1 MSDTGD
7 LLTLAACAKQ
17 LTADGDKISRQG
29 LSKYCDAH
37 QLKQQTPNGVRVSL
51 SAVRTH
57 RVANY
62 QREVMT
68 GGVEIPSAPPAL
80 PKIAQAATSA
90 PANDDAGEGA
100 DVVDLSPARRLKELQ
115 VEEWELKNARA
126 RDEVVLADEVTAG
139 VADVVVML
147 RQQLFQA
154 IPDASQALAAELS
167 LGTADER
174 IIRAAMKAVAREAL
188 TAFVAAAA
196 QANADL
202 THESPNATR
211 DRIGQLAV
219 VSAILRR
226 RPARHLAILRERAG

>member
-1 MSDTGD
+1 MAKDKEKKKSKAGPSSDGFGKPSEAKGGGD
-7 LLTLAACAKQ
+7 GWT
-17 LTADGDKISRQG
+17 
-29 LSKYCDAH
+29 
-37 QLKQQTPNGVRVSL
+37 
-51 SAVRTH
+51 
-57 RVANY
+57 
-62 QREVMT
+62 
-68 GGVEIPSAPPAL
+68 
-80 PKIAQAATSA
+80 
-90 PANDDAGEGA
+90 
-100 DVVDLSPARRLKELQ
+100 
-115 VEEWELKNARA
+115 
-126 RDEVVLADEVTAG
+126 LADEDNLGRLLLFTPLREDSTTVKRGKKTEDTKII

-226 RPARHLAILRERAG
+226 RPDRHLAILRERAG